1 MIDNIR
7 FESGAI
13 RPSECISE
21 GWYLIKENY
30 GIFLGISIVGLIIGG
45 CIPCVSI
52 FLAGPIAVGIYYCLL
67 RQQRNELVEFG
78 MMFKGFEVIVPA
90 MVVGIIQAIPEII
103 GQGIRL
109 TVNVSDVFIN
119 SRGGRSN
126 FLQSSGDTAIASGI
140 VIIAIVVGIAL
151 ILFGIV
157 WRISF
162 FFALP
167 LLAEYPELG
176 IADCIKLSF
185 RAGWANWGMIFVLG
199 LLQGLAAI
207 VGVLALCI
215 GILFVLPI
223 LQASNMVAYRM
234 VFPPR
239 EGNSPN
245 LPPTP
250 DYFGRNAGF
259 AS

>member
-13 RPSECISE
+13 RPSECLSE
-21 GWYLIKENY
+21 GWNMIKDNY
-30 GIFLGISIVGLIIGG
+30 GLFLGISLLGMVIGG
-45 CIPCVSI
+45 CIPCVSF
-52 FLAGPIAVGIYYCLL
+52 FLAGPIAVGIFYCLQ
-67 RQQRNELVEFG
+67 RQYRREQVEFG

-90 MVVGIIQAIPEII
+90 MVVGIIQSIPEII
-103 GQGIRL
+103 AQIFRL
-109 TVNVSDVFIN
+109 TVNVGDALIKT
-119 SRGGRSN
+119 RGGSSN
-126 FLQSSGDTAIASGI
+126 FLQSGDTALAGGI
-140 VIIAIVVGIAL
+140 VIIAIVVGLGFL
-151 ILFGIV
+151 ILGIA

-176 IADCIKLSF
+176 IADVIKLSF

-199 LLQGLAAI
+199 ILQGLAAL

-215 GILFVLPI
+215 GILFVMPI
-223 LQASNMVAYRM
+223 IQASNIMAYRM

-239 EGNSPN
+239 ESNNPN
-245 LPPTP
+245 LPPMP
-250 DYFGRNAGF
+250 DFFGGNVGTA
-259 AS
+259 A